1 MASIHLNMVKLERYG
16 QRGLEQTLAIF
27 APHHHWIAELVS
39 ILVDDAVEF
48 RLNHG
53 RCADNH
59 VVFKE
64 GTLAF
69 IRYLYCLH

>member
-1 MASIHLNMVKLERYG
+1 MASIHLNVMELERYR
-16 QRGLEQTLAIF
+16 QSSLEQSFTILT
-27 APHHHWIAELVS
+27 PHHHRIAELIS
-39 ILVDDAVEF
+39 LLVDDAVEF

-69 IRYLYCLH
+69 IRYLFCLH